1 MIDVH
6 TEGNSTMVK
15 MTGDNAATVIAECIG
30 SIRAMYFSMEQ
41 KERAMGMFFRHTIE
55 MEIKRGRLF
64 KRYGSEQEV
73 DLSVEGMADTENLV
87 EDALKDFPEE

>member
-30 SIRAMYFSMEQ
+30 AIRAMYFSMEQ
-41 KERAMGMFFRHTIE
+41 KERAMAGFFYHILET
-55 MEIKRGRLF
+55 EIISGHLF
-64 KRYGSEQEV
+64 KRNGSEQEI

-87 EDALKDFPEE
+87 EDALKDFREE